1 MLQSSL
7 PACLKTPV
15 LRTGGWNTSQ
25 IGLSRRSSKRGGNRG
40 ERFRP
45 PPLRYGAAASLGR
58 CFERRLVA
66 GVGVAPT
73 EAELMR
79 LA

>member
-1 MLQSSL
+1 MVGD
-7 PACLKTPV
+7 AGNAPV
-15 LRTGGWNTSQ
+15 D
-25 IGLSRRSSKRGGNRG
+25 
-40 ERFRP
+40 RFRHIFCDAP
-45 PPLRYGAAASLGR
+45 FTDEQPDHLPKV
-58 CFERRLVA
+58 VA